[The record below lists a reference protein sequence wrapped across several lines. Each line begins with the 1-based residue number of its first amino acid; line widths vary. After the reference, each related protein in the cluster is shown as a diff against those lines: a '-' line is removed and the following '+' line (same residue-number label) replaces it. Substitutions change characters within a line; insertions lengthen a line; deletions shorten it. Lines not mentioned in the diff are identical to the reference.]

1 MNKVY
6 VLMYCYNDGCEKLGI
21 FSSFE
26 KAMES
31 AKMVLKR
38 DYGICDV
45 DKFHS
50 PERGTEIT
58 NDKENEFFE
67 FVKNDYIETLSIN
80 KYDID
85 KLEEW

>member
-6 VLMYCYNDGCEKLGI
+6 VLMYCYNDGCEKLGV
-21 FSSFE
+21 FSTFE

-31 AKMVLKR
+31 AKMILKR
-38 DYGICDV
+38 DYGICDI
-45 DKFHS
+45 DNFHS
-50 PERGTEIT
+50 PDGEIEIT
-58 NDKENEFFE
+58 NDKDIEFFK
-67 FVKNDYIETLSIN
+67 FISGDYIETLSID